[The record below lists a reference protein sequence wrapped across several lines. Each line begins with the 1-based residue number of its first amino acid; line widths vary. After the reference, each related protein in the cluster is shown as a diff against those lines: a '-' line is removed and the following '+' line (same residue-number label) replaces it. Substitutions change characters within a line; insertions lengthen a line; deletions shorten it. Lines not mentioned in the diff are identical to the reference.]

1 MKLWI
6 SLCLFLLLGATA
18 FAVRENSLE
27 SRLRRIIRLSNTDAG
42 VAVISGSRN
51 WAVGN
56 RKRPLLS
63 VFKFFIAVQTLRQME
78 QTETALNAKLT
89 VKENGHSAAVNSD
102 TKRRCSYLHLL
113 LFSIIIKKSLQFQ
126 QCFR

>member
-1 MKLWI
+1 MKLWT

-18 FAVRENSLE
+18 FAVRENPLE

-56 RKRPLLS
+56 RKTPAAQRFQ
-63 VFKFFIAVQTLRQME
+63 VFYCGSNPPADGANR
-78 QTETALNAKLT
+78 
-89 VKENGHSAAVNSD
+89 NGS
-102 TKRRCSYLHLL
+102 
-113 LFSIIIKKSLQFQ
+113 
-126 QCFR
+126 